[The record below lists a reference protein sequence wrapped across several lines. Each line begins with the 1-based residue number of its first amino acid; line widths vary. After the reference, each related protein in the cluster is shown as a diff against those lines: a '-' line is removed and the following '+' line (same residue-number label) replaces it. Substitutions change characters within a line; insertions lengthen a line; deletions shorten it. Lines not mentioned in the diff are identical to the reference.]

1 MKRRWWWL
9 LVLVLALCLVFWRDE
24 AKEAVTKA
32 TSPVPGSLPV
42 PNGKQ
47 QRPGA
52 AHPGGLGA
60 PEKPEEAPVVA
71 PPPPATAEAVQMIVS
86 QNTDTVAACFRVI
99 NPESPPAFVNMLGEI
114 GSLAQHHNGPRG
126 YATEVEVELPDGSL
140 ASPSVVHCFTAAAN
154 AKGYETPTSGPVSFE
169 FRVDLPP
176 SAP

>member
-9 LVLVLALCLVFWRDE
+9 LVLALCLVFWWRE
-24 AKEAVTKA
+24 SEEAVPTA
-32 TSPVPGSLPV
+32 TSPVQGSLP
-42 PNGKQ
+42 PGDGKQ
-47 QRPGA
+47 ELRGA
-52 AHPGGLGA
+52 APPGGLGA
-60 PEKPEEAPVVA
+60 PEKPEEPPVVP